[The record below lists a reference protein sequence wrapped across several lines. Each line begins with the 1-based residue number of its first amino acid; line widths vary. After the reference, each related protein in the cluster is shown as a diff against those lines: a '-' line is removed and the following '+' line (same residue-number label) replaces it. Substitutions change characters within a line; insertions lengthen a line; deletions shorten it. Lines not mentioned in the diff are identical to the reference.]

1 MRKIDP
7 ERVEAKRRQILDAAI
22 DCFARDGFHA
32 TSTAAICKAAGMSPG
47 NLFHY
52 FPTKAA
58 IIEAIAQD
66 DQREMAELFAKHA
79 DADDA
84 LAAIEEIALTLM
96 ELSSDPVYARIC
108 VETAAEA
115 TRNPDVAALFAA
127 NEAQV
132 KGAHGRADQ
141 AGCRAR
147 ADRRE
152 PEAGSRRDLATR
164 AGGRGG
170 RARRVRAG
178 IQAARASRDAADD
191 HSADVEAAVS
201 GRARPGPDLRGTR
214 PTGSHRHAFRRG
226 RKKVLDYLSMSR

>member
-84 LAAIEEIALTLM
+84 LAAI
-96 ELSSDPVYARIC
+96 
-108 VETAAEA
+108 
-115 TRNPDVAALFAA
+115 
-127 NEAQV
+127 
-132 KGAHGRADQ
+132 
-141 AGCRAR
+141 
-147 ADRRE
+147 
-152 PEAGSRRDLATR
+152 
-164 AGGRGG
+164 
-170 RARRVRAG
+170 
-178 IQAARASRDAADD
+178 
-191 HSADVEAAVS
+191 
-201 GRARPGPDLRGTR
+201 
-214 PTGSHRHAFRRG
+214 
-226 RKKVLDYLSMSR
+226 

>member
-52 FPTKAA
+52 FPTKAS
-58 IIEAIAQD
+58 IIEAVAQD
-66 DQREMAELFAKHA
+66 DQREMAELFARHA

-132 KGAHGRADQ
+132 KGRMVALIKRGVAQGKIDASKPEARSCRDVA
-141 AGCRAR
+141 ARAR
-147 ADRRE
+147 GRR
-152 PEAGSRRDLATR
+152 
-164 AGGRGG
+164 G
-170 RARRVRAG
+170 RARGVRAG
-178 IQAARASRDAADD
+178 VQAARAPGDVADD
-191 HSADVEAAVS
+191 HSADVEAAV
-201 GRARPGPDLRGTR
+201 RIADP
-214 PTGSHRHAFRRG
+214 
-226 RKKVLDYLSMSR
+226 V